1 MSGPGLKA
9 DGSNLPRVAL
19 MTFGDERDYM
29 WDGYFRGLTEP
40 RHAEAREYLRG
51 LGLELLCFEEVARTK
66 TEIDRQVAELRAA
79 GAEALFAHTPC
90 WATPN
95 LAVRA
100 IQSLDLPTV
109 VMTSTSAA
117 THGMV
122 GMLAT
127 AGSLG
132 QIGFDHMR
140 VREDFGAPVFVEE
153 VLPFFRAAAARAR
166 LQGRVMGL
174 FGGRSLGIDTGTFDP
189 MQWRAQFGVDVN
201 HIDQLEIVRRAERV
215 DAQRVASM
223 MKWAREQFA
232 SIDFDGE
239 KLTEEKLEFQMR
251 CYLANKD
258 INAEQELDF
267 ISVKCMTELSDHYVP
282 QCISAALMPGPF
294 DGEGAKASCSMSCEA
309 DGDGA
314 LSMEILKLVSGGGA
328 TLFADVSH
336 MDTRE
341 NILYLPNCG
350 GMCAWFAGRSDEA
363 AQNLRRIQ
371 LRPSVRPGGGATT
384 YFTAAPGPVTLA
396 RLYRVAGDYRMAI
409 LPGEAVRLSEDD
421 LAAFVRDRGSHQLP
435 TAFVRVAADLE
446 RFVEEFGS
454 NHISGVAGQWTR
466 ELELLCEMLDV
477 EPVVMDGGW

>member
-1 MSGPGLKA
+1 
-9 DGSNLPRVAL
+9 

-29 WDGYFRGLTEP
+29 WEGYFRGLTEP
-40 RHAEAREYLRG
+40 RHSEARDYLGG
-51 LGLELLCFEEVARTK
+51 LPLDLLAFDEVARSK
-66 TEIDRQVAELRAA
+66 AEIDRQVAELQSA

-100 IQSLDLPTV
+100 IQALDLPTV

-127 AGSLG
+127 AGTLG
-132 QIGFDHMR
+132 QIGMDHMR
-140 VREDFGAPVFVEE
+140 VRDDFGAPVFEEE

-166 LQGRVMGL
+166 LRGRVMGL

-201 HIDQLEIVRRAERV
+201 HIDQLEIV
-215 DAQRVASM
+215 ASVGY
-223 MKWAREQFA
+223 
-232 SIDFDGE
+232 DGK
-239 KLTEEKLEFQMR
+239 KLTEEKLAFQLR

-258 INAEQELDF
+258 INAEQGLDF

-282 QCISAALMPGPF
+282 QCISAALMPSPF
-294 DGEGAKASCSMSCEA
+294 DSEGAKPTCSMSCEA

-314 LSMEILKLVSGGGA
+314 LSMEMLKLVSGGGA

-336 MDTRE
+336 MDVE
-341 NILYLPNCG
+341 KNILYLPNCG
-350 GMCAWFAGRSDEA
+350 GMCAWFAGRSENA
-363 AQNLRRIQ
+363 NENLGRIE

-384 YFTAAPGPVTLA
+384 YFTAAPGPITLA
-396 RLYRVAGDYRMAI
+396 RLYRVAGEYRMAI
-409 LPGEAVRLSEDD
+409 LPGEAVQLSNED
-421 LAAFVRDRGSHQLP
+421 LTAFARERGKHQLP
-435 TAFVRVAADLE
+435 TAFVQVEADLE
-446 RFVEEFGS
+446 RFVEEYGS
-454 NHISGVAGQWTR
+454 NHISGVAGLWVR

-477 EPVVMDGGW
+477 EPVVMDGAY